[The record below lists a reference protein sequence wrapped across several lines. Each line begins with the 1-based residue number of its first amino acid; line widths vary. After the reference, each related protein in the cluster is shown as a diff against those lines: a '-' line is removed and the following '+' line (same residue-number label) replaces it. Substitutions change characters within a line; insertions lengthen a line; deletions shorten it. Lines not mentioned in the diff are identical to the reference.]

1 MNDATVIEM
10 ISEAIFVAAKLAG
23 PILAVSLAIG
33 VLVSLFQTVTQIQE
47 ATLTFVPKIAG
58 AAAII
63 VIAGTWMLQELTE
76 WVTRLWTSI
85 PDLV

>member
-58 AAAII
+58 AAASI